1 VDDER
6 EALIGHILTM
16 DRRFERNL
24 HGEWGRE
31 WADVDLTMPQIKVMF
46 IVCSSNG
53 VSMSQLART
62 LGMTLSTLT
71 GVVDRLTNQGL
82 VRRQDDAQDRRVVL
96 LYPTEE
102 GATLIERLVQAGR
115 QRFRF
120 ILERLSLTDLR
131 RVSEA
136 LDTLCEVAF
145 RLSESPRETTRQ

>member
-1 VDDER
+1 VDEER
-6 EALIGHILTM
+6 ESLIEYILSM
-16 DRRFERNL
+16 HRRFDRNL

-46 IVCSSNG
+46 VVTSSKG
-53 VSMSQLART
+53 VSMSQLSRT

-102 GATLIERLVQAGR
+102 GAALIERLVEAGR

-120 ILERLSLTDLR
+120 ILERLSVTDLR

-136 LDTLCEVAF
+136 LDTLCDVAF
-145 RLSESPRETTRQ
+145 RLTESPREATRQ